1 MRIAI
6 LMSTYNGEFYL
17 KEQIESI
24 LKLDKSVE
32 GLAGGNNPS
41 FEFEIDLW
49 VRDDGSTDSTII
61 ILNEYM
67 KNGLLNWYGG
77 ANVGAARS
85 FIDLMISY
93 LLLLSCWKTK
103 KRTFLYYMHP
113 MLYWLMILWQ
123 HWGWHILLDRK
134 PTINW

>member
-61 ILNEYM
+61 ILN
-67 KNGLLNWYGG
+67 
-77 ANVGAARS
+77 
-85 FIDLMISY
+85 DLGV
-93 LLLLSCWKTK
+93 
-103 KRTFLYYMHP
+103 KRY
-113 MLYWLMILWQ
+113 ILFE
-123 HWGWHILLDRK
+123 R
-134 PTINW
+134 